1 MQMYDIHTHILPG
14 MDDGAQDVDVACLM
28 LESEARQG
36 AEIVALTPH
45 YYGQKRNIE
54 EFLKQRESAF
64 SGLVNEIEKRKLKSP
79 VLVQGAE
86 VYLTRN
92 LALSEDLNKLCIQGT
107 NTILI
112 ELPFEKWGNWVLR
125 EIERM
130 VYSRDL
136 KVVLAHPERYVM
148 MPWDIKK
155 LKPFSDMGAVFQINA
170 ETVLKRKGLV
180 HKFLNSDF
188 VCILASDAHNTKTRG
203 SKIESAARRLF
214 ERYGKD
220 FVDGMQNY
228 AKNLMTN

>member
-14 MDDGAQDVDVACLM
+14 MDDGAQDMDTACMM

-112 ELPFEKWGNWVLR
+112 ELPFEKWDNWVLR

-155 LKPFSDMGAVFQINA
+155 LKPF
-170 ETVLKRKGLV
+170 
-180 HKFLNSDF
+180 
-188 VCILASDAHNTKTRG
+188 
-203 SKIESAARRLF
+203 
-214 ERYGKD
+214 Y
-220 FVDGMQNY
+220 
-228 AKNLMTN
+228 